1 MSSTESLRFPEKG
14 VASRIAVTVDD
25 QGNRFVNGLPVIGE
39 RVVHQNGSFTQVE
52 LIVKGPYDSLGRVI
66 DGLTGKET
74 AVPQTRLRAT
84 RVFPVQK

>member
-14 VASRIAVTVDD
+14 VASRIAITTDD

-39 RVVHQNGSFTQVE
+39 RVVHKNGAFTREEILVRGQHE
-52 LIVKGPYDSLGRVI
+52 SLGRVI

-74 AVPQTRLRAT
+74 AISKTRLRAT